1 MAWCPK
7 CKNEYREGITEC
19 PDCGTELV
27 DEIQEEVEEAPV
39 GPQPVIL
46 MKSAD
51 RDVAEKAV
59 KYLRYSGILSSALA
73 NGVPEETSDEEVT
86 DEEITD
92 EETSGEEEFLVIVAD
107 VELDNALD
115 CLIDLDPGETV
126 DEDRLYELV
135 PDIEDRLDEIEEE
148 KATQEFSELRS
159 EASSVYVKKKD
170 KYADLR
176 FSGFSFIGFGIIGVV
191 ILLLNFFH
199 VINLFNTYSLIVMAI
214 VFLVFFIIGFS
225 SLHRAKQV
233 KSSVAVED
241 EFTESLNE
249 FVKDHL
255 GDEVIDEWYDES
267 KQDQENYFEIQDKM
281 ITMMK
286 EEFPNIHPS
295 YIEEIAEERY
305 NSYLERSAYESPD
318 DIPEADDISED
329 DLSED
334 EPDEIE
340 VDDEL

>member
-1 MAWCPK
+1 MAWCPN

-19 PDCGTELV
+19 PDCGTALV
-27 DEIQEEVEEAPV
+27 DEIQEEPEKIQA

-46 MKSAD
+46 MKTSD
-51 RDVAEKAV
+51 REVAEKTV
-59 KYLRYSGILSSALA
+59 KYLKYSGITSGAVA
-73 NGVPEETSDEEVT
+73 TDTETDSETETEASDSSDESFV
-86 DEEITD
+86 
-92 EETSGEEEFLVIVAD
+92 VIVAD
-107 VELDNALD
+107 LELDYACD
-115 CLIDLDPGETV
+115 CMIDLDPGETV
-126 DEDRLYELV
+126 DIDRLYELV

-148 KATQEFSELRS
+148 KASQEFSELRS

-176 FSGFSFIGFGIIGVV
+176 FSGFSFIGFGFIGVV
-191 ILLLNFFH
+191 ILLLNAFQ

-249 FVKDHL
+249 WVKDHL
-255 GDEVIDEWYDES
+255 GDDVIDEWYDES
-267 KQDQENYFEIQDKM
+267 REDQENYFEIQEKM
-281 ITMMK
+281 ISMMK
-286 EEFPNIHPS
+286 GEFPNIHPS

-305 NSYLERSAYESPD
+305 NSYLERSAYESPN
-318 DIPEADDISED
+318 DIPEADESSED
-329 DLSED
+329 IPD
-334 EPDEIE
+334 EVFDEIE